1 MTPHLFINSITMNRI
16 IMFISLISSHN
27 FGVDVKK
34 KDDLYNK
41 NHTYINILIVKTR
54 GLICKL

>member
-1 MTPHLFINSITMNRI
+1 MTPHLFINSITMKRI

-34 KDDLYNK
+34 KM
-41 NHTYINILIVKTR
+41 TYIIKTTLTLIY
-54 GLICKL
+54 